1 MAQQGKIEVLDKQT
15 LKITLPP
22 GMSVTP
28 GQPVPPELLEML
40 AGYFSLQKGGGLGGQ
55 EGCGIQLG

>member
-1 MAQQGKIEVLDKQT
+1 MAQQGRVEAIDTQT
-15 LKITLPP
+15 IRITLPP

-40 AGYFSLQKGGGLGGQ
+40 AGYFSLQRSGALGGT
-55 EGCGIQLG
+55 EGCGLQLG